1 MRGAQDLTG
10 ASYERRRLPPGPG
23 RVTRWHPFWGSPR
36 LAVVPTM
43 LAASTGGHLDQLIRL
58 RPRLG
63 ALGEDVVWATFDTP
77 QSRSRLD
84 GEQVVFV
91 PPIAPRDY
99 GTLARSVRPARQ
111 ILRDHGIDTVVSTG
125 SGIALSFMPIAR
137 AHRIDCHYVESAARS
152 TGPSLTGRLLARVH
166 GMNLYTQYPG
176 WAEGDWRYAGSVF
189 DGFSPGE
196 PAQRPIRRVVVTLG
210 MIKPYSFRA
219 LVERLLTLL
228 PPEAEVLWQT
238 GATDAGGL
246 PIEPTPSL
254 PAHEVDAA
262 MREADLVVAHA
273 GIGSSLAAI
282 DSGRRPVLVPR
293 REHRG
298 EHVDD
303 HQQQIA
309 AELDARDL
317 AVARELDDLTFEDL
331 QRAAASSVT
340 LSEQP
345 LPLDLRAR

>member
-1 MRGAQDLTG
+1 
-10 ASYERRRLPPGPG
+10 
-23 RVTRWHPFWGSPR
+23 
-36 LAVVPTM
+36 M

-63 ALGEDVVWATFDTP
+63 ELGQDVVWATFDTP

-84 GEQVVFV
+84 GEAVVFV

-99 GTLARSVRPARQ
+99 GTLARSVQPARR
-111 ILRDHGIDTVVSTG
+111 ILREHGVEAVVSTG

-137 AHRIDCHYVESAARS
+137 AQRLECHYVESAARS

-166 GMNLYTQYPG
+166 GMHLYTQYPT

-189 DGFSPGE
+189 DGFAPG
-196 PAQRPIRRVVVTLG
+196 PARDPAIRRVVVTLG
-210 MIKPYSFRA
+210 MIKPYSFRG
-219 LVERLLTLL
+219 LVERLLEIL

-238 GATDAGGL
+238 GATDTSGL
-246 PIEPTPSL
+246 PIDAVPSL
-254 PAHEVDAA
+254 PAHEVDQA

-282 DSGRRPVLVPR
+282 EAGHAPVLVSR
-293 REHRG
+293 RSHRG

-309 AELDARDL
+309 AELDRREL
-317 AVARELDDLTFEDL
+317 AVARELDELTLQDL
-331 QRAAASSVT
+331 QRAAASSVVR
-340 LSEQP
+340 SREP
-345 LPLDLRAR
+345 RPLDLVAR